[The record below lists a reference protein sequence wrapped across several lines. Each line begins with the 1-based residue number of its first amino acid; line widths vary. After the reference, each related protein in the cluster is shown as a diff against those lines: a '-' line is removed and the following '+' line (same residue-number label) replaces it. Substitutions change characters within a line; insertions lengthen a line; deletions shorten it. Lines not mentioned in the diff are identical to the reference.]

1 MAIQVT
7 IDHAVF
13 DSDDATANLQH
24 IALSYEDDVELKRG
38 RVFIKRD
45 GSNRLKGQETSNFLA
60 QLNIDRPAFVEK
72 LRNQLTLPTPV
83 RIERTRDVNGLV
95 TSVVEYY

>member
-13 DSDDATANLQH
+13 DGDTSSAELQH
-24 IALSYEDDVELKRG
+24 IALSYHDDVDLKRG

-60 QLNIDRPAFVEK
+60 QLNLDRAAFVEK
-72 LRNQLTLPTPV
+72 IKSELTLPTPV
-83 RIERTRDVNGLV
+83 RIDKTRDFNGLV
-95 TSVVEYY
+95 TSIVEYY